1 MADVGRAWP
10 SDQRMA
16 HYALAIEKIYPRY
29 SDNFVKGKFIDW
41 PSDPWSQAGYS
52 APAPGQ
58 IMTLGPILYDGIGRL
73 HFAGEH
79 TSFAFQGYM
88 EGGLRSG
95 ALLAKRIAI
104 RDKLIKS

>member
-1 MADVGRAWP
+1 
-10 SDQRMA
+10 MA
-16 HYALAIEKIYPRY
+16 HYALEIQKIYPSY
-29 SDNFVKGKFIDW
+29 AHNFVQGKFIDW

-58 IMTLGPILYDGIGRL
+58 IMTLGPILYNGLGRL

-88 EGGLRSG
+88 EGGLNSG
-95 ALLAKRIAI
+95 AEVAKRIAL
-104 RDKLIKS
+104 RDGVVPKV